1 MPSTSSPLVDE
12 ARLWQRIES
21 LARFGATPAGGVT
34 RLALSAE
41 DRAAASEVGRW
52 LEPLGFAHRLDSAGN
67 HFWRYSNGSQE
78 AAVLVGS
85 HLDSVPSGG
94 RFDGAAGVV
103 AAAEVAQV
111 LVTSGHELRRP
122 IEVVSFANEEGVRFP
137 GGLTGSQAVAGRF
150 TNDDLLDAT
159 DGEGLSLREALAA
172 FGVANPSLLAARRA
186 PESVHAYFELHVEQ
200 GGVLEQA
207 GAAVGLVSGITGL
220 LQARF
225 ELTGRAGHAGATPME
240 GRRDPMAGAAQVV
253 RRVEELARSSA
264 GLVRGTVGWLRA
276 SPGADNVIPDRVTFS
291 VDLRSVDSGALAAA
305 AQALWDAVEATSSER
320 DLAWRVISQQHTQPV
335 KLSEALLTELQIVA
349 VASGQEHLT
358 LPSGAGHDA
367 MIMQSAWPTAMVFV
381 RSRDGLS
388 HCPEE
393 YSAPADLAA
402 GARLLLAG
410 VARAVGVD
418 L

>member
-1 MPSTSSPLVDE
+1 MPSTSRPSVDE

-21 LARFGATPAGGVT
+21 LARFGATPNGGVT

-41 DRAAASEVGRW
+41 DRAASNEVGRW
-52 LEPLGFAHRLDSAGN
+52 LQPLGFEHRLDSAGS
-67 HFWRYSNGSQE
+67 HFWRYSSGSQE

-85 HLDSVPSGG
+85 HLDSVPNGG

-111 LVTSGHELRRP
+111 LVTSGRALRRP

-137 GGLTGSQAVAGRF
+137 GGLTGSQAVTGRF
-150 TNDDLLDAT
+150 TNDDLLVVT
-159 DGEGLSLREALAA
+159 DREGTSLREALTA
-172 FGVANPSLLAARRA
+172 FGVSNPSLLAARRA
-186 PESVHAYFELHVEQ
+186 PETVHAYYELHIEQ

-207 GAAVGLVSGITGL
+207 GVAVGLVSGITGL

-253 RRVEELARSSA
+253 RRVEEIARSSA
-264 GLVRGTVGWLRA
+264 GLVRGTVGWLQA
-276 SPGADNVIPDRVTFS
+276 TPGADNVIPDRVTFS
-291 VDLRSVDSGALAAA
+291 VDLRSVDSGALEAA
-305 AQALWDAVEATSSER
+305 AQALWDAVEATSSQR
-320 DLAWRVISQQHTQPV
+320 ALTWRVISQQHTQPV
-335 KLSEALLTELQIVA
+335 KLNEELLAELQRAA
-349 VASGQEHLT
+349 VDSGQEVLR

-367 MIMQSAWPTAMVFV
+367 MIMQSTWPTAMVFV
-381 RSRDGLS
+381 RSQDGLS

-393 YSAPADLAA
+393 FSTPADLAA
-402 GARLLLAG
+402 GAQLLLAG
-410 VARAVGVD
+410 VARAVGVE